1 MPRRITI
8 TINQEIESKLRD
20 LQAKK
25 ILESKKSISFS
36 QIINQILTDGLNHN
50 NFD

>member
-1 MPRRITI
+1 MTRRITI

-20 LQAKK
+20 IQAKK

-36 QIINQILTDGLNHN
+36 QVLNQILIEGLKHN
-50 NFD
+50 SVD